1 MWFKVDDG
9 LTSSRKVLRIPRA
22 HRAAA
27 MGLWVLAGSWAGQ
40 ELTDGHVP
48 AYMPDELAGDEQLAL
63 HLVAVGLWHHAGDE
77 ECPAGDERCTAHR
90 PARMDDGWWFHDWKQ
105 ANPVRS
111 EVEAE
116 RDAAAERMRNLRAKR
131 AGKRSPEVRPNTE
144 RTSQNFAGSAP
155 EVPNPDPTRTEPA
168 LPSLGESVQTAA
180 RAKARGWPPPEAWRP
195 EDLDNPAAR
204 PWAAADEPDEV
215 LLDRMRHGRATMA
228 ELAEIRHL
236 HWSHRLPLIDAWQR
250 AGRSLRTLELAGWN
264 PHRDRQLYAG
274 RLAA

>member
-1 MWFKVDDG
+1 MTRHSVACTCSPICRDRHARYERGRNHDARHGRQRIIDG
-9 LTSSRKVLRIPRA
+9 TGTRRRLQALMAAGWTCQQI
-22 HRAAA
+22 AAA
-27 MGLWVLAGSWAGQ
+27 HPGWTPGKAGRDAVQKLVQQQRVRRSVA
-40 ELTDGHVP
+40 ER
-48 AYMPDELAGDEQLAL
+48 
-63 HLVAVGLWHHAGDE
+63 VAVVYAQLED
-77 ECPAGDERCTAHR
+77 
-90 PARMDDGWWFHDWKQ
+90 Q
-105 ANPVRS
+105 
-111 EVEAE
+111 
-116 RDAAAERMRNLRAKR
+116 
-131 AGKRSPEVRPNTE
+131 
-144 RTSQNFAGSAP
+144 
-155 EVPNPDPTRTEPA
+155 
-168 LPSLGESVQTAA
+168 LGESVQTAA